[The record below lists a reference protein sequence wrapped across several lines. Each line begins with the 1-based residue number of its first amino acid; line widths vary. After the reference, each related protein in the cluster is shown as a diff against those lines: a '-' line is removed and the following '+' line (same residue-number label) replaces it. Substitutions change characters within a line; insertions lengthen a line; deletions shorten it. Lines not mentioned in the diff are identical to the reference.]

1 MKLIQ
6 VSRSQRSKRK
16 CVTVVVGLKTFEIDL
31 KKASKTFA
39 QHFSCGSSV
48 TGEDEVVIQGDI
60 VEEVV
65 DFIQDHWPEVDDSSI
80 DVIGEH
86 KR

>member
-1 MKLIQ
+1 MYRVWCYIKVNVIYA
-6 VSRSQRSKRK
+6 
-16 CVTVVVGLKTFEIDL
+16 EIDL

-65 DFIQDHWPEVDDSSI
+65 DFIQEQWPEVQ
-80 DVIGEH
+80 
-86 KR
+86 

>member
-1 MKLIQ
+1 MIFLA
-6 VSRSQRSKRK
+6 
-16 CVTVVVGLKTFEIDL
+16 EIDL

-65 DFIQDHWPEVDDSSI
+65 DFIQDHWPEASSYWS
-80 DVIGEH
+80 VLLS
-86 KR
+86 